1 MTMHLFLSSFDLSQC
16 QKIHS
21 VNNARLGHKQ
31 FAEETPNHNSFN
43 LLLIIQDWNG
53 FQYIALYLYY
63 NFTVFLHFA
72 SQTFWEQGFNIG
84 KSNVIVNIVT

>member
-1 MTMHLFLSSFDLSQC
+1 MVSN
-16 QKIHS
+16 I
-21 VNNARLGHKQ
+21 
-31 FAEETPNHNSFN
+31 
-43 LLLIIQDWNG
+43 
-53 FQYIALYLYY
+53 LYLYY